1 MMQQRQIFR
10 VFHWI
15 ILAAAFL
22 MMPAFQPLRA
32 DEPSREQQITDI
44 QKQIDQLNK
53 KLDDL
58 KQTKSND
65 PAAKGGAISPEWIKT
80 MTWRCIGPAA
90 MGEDGQQRRHFPAPV
105 RS

>member
-15 ILAAAFL
+15 ILATAFL
-22 MMPAFQPLRA
+22 MAPASQPLRA

-65 PAAKGGAISPEWIKT
+65 SAAKAGAITQEWIT
-80 MTWRCIGPAA
+80 QMTWRCIGQVATGDSI
-90 MGEDGQQRRHFPAPV
+90 MTLD
-105 RS
+105 